1 MPFQD
6 LTPQLRTRLNRM
18 ERTVG
23 VFVGIAILLL
33 LSGFVYYLY
42 HMAVRKGWF
51 VTKVTYF
58 TYVNTAAGLKVG
70 DPVKL
75 MGFDAGEITT
85 ILPEDPKSEYNV
97 YVEFQI
103 KATNAGYIWFPDSR
117 VKATSADFLGNRYLE
132 VTKGGISGWTNAD
145 GSKKE
150 YYATYRE
157 ENVNGKR
164 VITGVW
170 GDTQGAYIPYTKNSK
185 YWLLS
190 DESPAVTE
198 RLESIANQV
207 EEALPRILGLTN
219 QLAAVLT
226 NAVHAATNLDTLL
239 LEARPIAT
247 NLAAITTQLR
257 DFNGSFGRWFL
268 SSNANQQ
275 LETTL
280 TAAGSTMAHIDTN
293 LVDVVEK
300 LSLSLDNLTGITSNL
315 NAQVQSNTNILS
327 EISKA
332 VVHADELVQGFKRH
346 WLFRSAFREKSTN
359 RPPARPSVAP
369 KRR

>member
-6 LTPQLRTRLNRM
+6 LTPQLRTRLNHM

-23 VFVGIAILLL
+23 IFVSVAVLLL
-33 LSGFVYYLY
+33 LSGFVYYVY
-42 HMAVRKGWF
+42 HTAMRKGWF

-58 TYVNTAAGLKVG
+58 TYVDDASGLKVG

-75 MGFDAGEITT
+75 MGFDAGEITK
-85 ILPEDPKSEYNV
+85 IVPESPDSEYNV
-97 YVEFQI
+97 YIEFQI
-103 KATNAGYIWFPDSR
+103 KSPNYGYIWFPDSR
-117 VKATSADFLGNRYLE
+117 VKVTAADFLRNRYLE
-132 VTKGGISGWTNAD
+132 VTKGGSSGATNV
-145 GSKKE
+145 E
-150 YYATYRE
+150 YRATFRE
-157 ENVNGKR
+157 EVQNGKKS
-164 VITGVW
+164 ITGVFQDKE
-170 GDTQGAYIPYTKNSK
+170 GTYAPYTPESK
-185 YWLLS
+185 YWLVS
-190 DESPAVTE
+190 DESPAIAQ
-198 RLESIANQV
+198 RLEKIANQV

-226 NAVHAATNLDTLL
+226 NATHAATNLDTLL

-257 DFNGSFGRWFL
+257 DFNGSFGRWLL

-315 NAQVQSNTNILS
+315 NAQVQSNTNILG

-346 WLFRSAFREKSTN
+346 WLLKSAFREKSTN
-359 RPPARPSVAP
+359 RPPARPRVAP
-369 KRR
+369 TRR